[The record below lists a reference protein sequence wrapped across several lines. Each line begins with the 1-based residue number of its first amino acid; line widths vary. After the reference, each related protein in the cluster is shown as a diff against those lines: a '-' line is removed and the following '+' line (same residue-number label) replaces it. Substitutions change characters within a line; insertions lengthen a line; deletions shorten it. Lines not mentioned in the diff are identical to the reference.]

1 MENNH
6 SQWYYYL
13 SYWIFAWFIL
23 YKINLINLNPFPI
36 YIFVIIFVTFEFF
49 YIFWKTKTS
58 PQKNIKINKKVIIT
72 WITLALILDY
82 IPIFFLKPE
91 INQVSILFGLILGL
105 IYIVFMNSRNIGV
118 ISHYFNSDKIRNKE
132 FENYNAVTFL
142 KEVFL

>member
-1 MENNH
+1 MVNNH